1 MKPLMFLAV
10 AAGLALPAVASA
22 NCYFVFSPKNELV
35 YRSVVSPVDLSK
47 PISSGI
53 RARFSAAHLTMIPDE
68 ADCPDLGPVGEL
80 AAREGATSG
89 PFASPLFRNAESRSE
104 YDPSGGITSGNSASG
119 NRTSGNG
126 AGAARR
132 GR

>member
-10 AAGLALPAVASA
+10 AAGCALPAVASA

-53 RARFSAAHLTMIPDE
+53 RARFNAAHLTMIPDE
-68 ADCPDLGPVGEL
+68 TGCPDLGAVGVQ
-80 AAREGATSG
+80 AATEGATSG
-89 PFASPLFRNAESRSE
+89 PFASPLFRNAESRSA
-104 YDPSGGITSGNSASG
+104 YDATGGITSGNSAAGSRASG
-119 NRTSGNG
+119 S
-126 AGAARR
+126 AVPPVRR